1 MALGLLIL
9 ATAQAAS
16 PGGEGLEA
24 RIRAADAQFW
34 AAFNACDR
42 EGMAAFLDPGV
53 EFYHDKTGATVSR
66 ERVAASFMDGPCGS
80 KDLHIRR
87 APVAASL
94 HYDPI
99 PGYGGML
106 TGRHRFY
113 ARSGDQPEKLTT
125 EARFAVVWHQAGDR
139 VLMSRVLSFDHGDPA
154 PDFPLC
160 EVAVA
165 PDALARFVGHYASD
179 KGDIDVSLADGRLQL
194 ASGGLRTP
202 LVATG
207 PAIFRAPERPLE
219 FRFGNGDDKAG
230 TVEVWENGARVVQAK
245 RLER

>member
-1 MALGLLIL
+1 VALGLLIL
-9 ATAQAAS
+9 AAAQAAS
-16 PGGEGLEA
+16 PTGDLMES
-24 RIRAADAQFW
+24 RIRAADTQFW

-42 EGMAAFLDPGV
+42 EGMTAWLDPAV

-80 KDLHIRR
+80 KDLHMRR
-87 APVAASL
+87 APIAASL

-139 VLMSRVLSFDHGDPA
+139 VLISRVLSSTMATRCRTSPY
-154 PDFPLC
+154 
-160 EVAVA
+160 
-165 PDALARFVGHYASD
+165 ARCQSRPTRWRGS
-179 KGDIDVSLADGRLQL
+179 
-194 ASGGLRTP
+194 SGIMRPTR
-202 LVATG
+202 ATSTSACPTG
-207 PAIFRAPERPLE
+207 GSSSPRA
-219 FRFGNGDDKAG
+219 G
-230 TVEVWENGARVVQAK
+230 
-245 RLER
+245 

>member
-1 MALGLLIL
+1 MAMELLIL
-9 ATAQAAS
+9 AAAQAAS
-16 PGGEGLEA
+16 PAAPLEA
-24 RIRAADAQFW
+24 RVRAADASFW

-42 EGMAAFLDPGV
+42 GRMASLLDPHV

-80 KDLHIRR
+80 NDLHMRR

-125 EARFAVVWHQAGDR
+125 EARFAVVWHQVGDQ
-139 VLMSRVLSFDHGDPA
+139 VLISRVLSFDHGDPA

-165 PDALARFVGHYASD
+165 PGALARFVGHYASD
-179 KGDIDVSLADGRLQL
+179 KGDIDISLSDGRLQL
-194 ASGGLRTP
+194 ASGGLHTP

-219 FRFGNGDDKAG
+219 FRFGSGDGRAG
-230 TVEVWENGARVVQAK
+230 TVEVWENGARVVEAK
-245 RLER
+245 RAE

>member
-9 ATAQAAS
+9 AAAQAAS
-16 PGGEGLEA
+16 PTGDLMES
-24 RIRAADAQFW
+24 RIRAADTQFW

-42 EGMAAFLDPGV
+42 EGMTAWLDPAV

-80 KDLHIRR
+80 KDLHMRR
-87 APVAASL
+87 APIAASL

-139 VLMSRVLSFDHGDPA
+139 VLISRVLSFDHGDPM

-160 EVAVA
+160 EVPVA

-179 KGDIDVSLADGRLQL
+179 KGDIDVSLSDGRLQL
-194 ASGGLRTP
+194 ASGGLNTP
-202 LVATG
+202 LVATS
-207 PAIFRAPERPLE
+207 PAIFRASERPLE
-219 FRFGNGDDKAG
+219 FRFGGGDKAG
-230 TVEVWENGARVVQAK
+230 TVEVWENGVRVVEAK
-245 RLER
+245 RAK